1 MATAPKYELKGNLR
15 MRDEPDPEVEAR
27 PQKIPKTV
35 MVTGA
40 NRGIGLGLV
49 QHFLEYDGI
58 ELLIAT
64 CRNPEK
70 ADELNKL
77 KNDKRLHIIA
87 LDVDDDDSIKKVFDE
102 VSSLVS
108 SNGLNVL
115 INNAGILLPYEVDG
129 PMICRKTMLKQL
141 ETNSVSVAIVT
152 QTFLPLLKIASS
164 LEEGE
169 EVRIDRAAIINISST
184 MASIAKNDGCFSGP
198 MTAYR
203 MSKSAL
209 NSFSRQ
215 SFMELS
221 KYHILV
227 TSFCPGWVRTDMGGE
242 NADLDVNESTRTL
255 SANILRLDS
264 RNNGLYFDRFLHP
277 IPN

>member
-1 MATAPKYELKGNLR
+1 MPDYELKGNLR

-27 PQKIPKTV
+27 PQRIPKTV

-49 QHFLEYDGI
+49 QHFLEYDAI
-58 ELLIAT
+58 EILIAT

-70 ADELNKL
+70 AEELNKL
-77 KNDKRLHIIA
+77 KGDKRLHIIA
-87 LDVDDDDSIKKVFDE
+87 MDVDDDGSIKKVFEE
-102 VSSLVS
+102 VSELVS
-108 SNGLNVL
+108 ENGLNVL
-115 INNAGILLPYEVDG
+115 VNNAGILLPYEVDG
-129 PMICRKTMLKQL
+129 QICRKTMLKQL

-152 QTFLPLLKIASS
+152 QTFLGLLKKASS
-164 LEEGE
+164 NVSGDD
-169 EVRIDRAAIINISST
+169 VRIDRAAIINISST
-184 MASIAKNDGCFSGP
+184 MASIEKNDGCFSGP

-215 SFMELS
+215 SYMELS
-221 KYHILV
+221 KYNILV
-227 TSFCPGWVRTDMGGE
+227 VSFCPGWVRTDMGGE
-242 NADLDVNESTRTL
+242 NADIDVNESTRTL

>member
-1 MATAPKYELKGNLR
+1 MPEYELKGNLR
-15 MRDEPDPEVEAR
+15 MRDTPDPEVEKR
-27 PQKIPKTV
+27 EQRIPKT
-35 MVTGA
+35 MMITGA

-49 QHFLEYDGI
+49 KHFLEYDGI

-64 CRNPEK
+64 CRNPER
-70 ADELNKL
+70 ADELNL
-77 KNDKRLHIIA
+77 LRSDKRLHVIG
-87 LDVDDDDSIKKVFDE
+87 LDVDNDDSIKKVFDE
-102 VSSLVS
+102 VSNLVS

-115 INNAGILLPYEVDG
+115 INNAGILLPYQVDG
-129 PMICRKTMLKQL
+129 QICRKTMMKQL

-152 QTFLPLLKIASS
+152 QTFLPLLKKASNS
-164 LEEGE
+164 IDGD
-169 EVRIDRAAIINISST
+169 EVRIDRSAIINISST

-215 SFMELS
+215 CFMELS

-227 TSFCPGWVRTDMGGE
+227 TSFCPGWVRTEMGGE
-242 NADLDVNESTRTL
+242 NADLDVNESTKTL
-255 SANILRLDS
+255 SGNILRLDS